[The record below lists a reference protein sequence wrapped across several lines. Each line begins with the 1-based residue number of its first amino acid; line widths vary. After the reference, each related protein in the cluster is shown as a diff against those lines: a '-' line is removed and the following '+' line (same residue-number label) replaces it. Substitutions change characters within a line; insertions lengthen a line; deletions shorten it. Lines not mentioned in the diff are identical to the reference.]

1 MREGQGP
8 KLAPGVAARVMQARV
23 MQARVMQARVMKEQ
37 GQASPAGKLARI

>member
-8 KLAPGVAARVMQARV
+8 KLAPGVAARVMKE
-23 MQARVMQARVMKEQ
+23 RVMQARVMKEQ